1 MTTWTPAAQ
10 QELDRHLERAR
21 PTLTASGADPAE
33 VSDDLRRHLEA
44 EASAASLRVITETDV
59 RRLLAKIGAPGAGLE
74 ALPTLPQ
81 SPAPAATRPPLPR
94 RKPGFW
100 LLFGG
105 VILPS
110 ITFAIELV
118 TGMCAGAFFDPL
130 PTFWHVLLVALV
142 PVANGFAWAAVRR
155 DDTRRRKLL
164 SWANG
169 AAFAVTCFYTLLFVP
184 LLLPGIITI
193 FFLGAGLLPL
203 TPLLALIATVFLRQH
218 LRRLGTEETE
228 APLPGFWRG
237 IAAACLA
244 LALIESPVWMT
255 RVAMHWAVAEDT
267 AQQQRGLRWLRT
279 LGNED
284 TLLRE
289 CYGRTRG
296 AQEMDLAGWLTTGG
310 EPVSPEQARELFYR
324 VTGRPFNSLPA
335 PRVRTGRGAFAELN
349 EWTWDN
355 DQGGE
360 RVGGRV
366 RGLTLQSSRLDAV
379 VESDA
384 ALAYTEWMLEFK
396 NVSARQREARA
407 QILLPPGGVVSRLT
421 LWVNGEEREA
431 AFAGRSH
438 VRQAYRQVAI
448 RQRRDP
454 VLVTTAGPDRILMQ
468 CFPVPPEGGTLRVRI
483 GITAPLNLVS
493 PGEALLRWPAFLE
506 RNFTIQED
514 FRHSLWAEC
523 QGALKPAG
531 DHLHAEQP
539 KPGIS
544 AVRGQVKDADLDS
557 AATQIRVAR
566 DVSVRRVWTRDP
578 RSTAGGFVQASFAEA
593 TAATPP
599 RIVLVLDGSR
609 DMAGFGS
616 ELATLIER
624 APAGIE
630 FAVLLATDTPAPLLP
645 ATTLDAAKAASLREK
660 LADWQPAG
668 GQDNVPALVQAWDLA
683 AQKAGG
689 VIVWVHG
696 PQPVLLSSVDA
707 LRQAYERRPGGP
719 VLHELQTA
727 AGPNRVLENLDGV
740 AAVRSV
746 ARLGSVADD
755 LSRLLDSWRA
765 DRPQVRMTL
774 EHTDKE
780 PAAES
785 STHETSLH
793 LARLWA
799 ASEVRRLQA
808 ARQVEPA
815 VQLAAAYQVVT
826 PISGAVVLETQA
838 QYAQNDLQPAGPTTV
853 PAIPEPGTW
862 TLLLLGL
869 VLVRCARKRAGRLVT
884 GLASRPK
891 ASR

>member
-10 QELDRHLERAR
+10 QELDRYLARAR
-21 PTLTASGADPAE
+21 PALTASGADPNE
-33 VSDDLRRHLEA
+33 VSDDWRRHLEA
-44 EASAASLRVITETDV
+44 EAVAAGLSVITETDV
-59 RRLLAKIGAPGAGLE
+59 RRLLAKIGAPGVGLE
-74 ALPTLPQ
+74 ASSIPLQ
-81 SPAPAATRPPLPR
+81 SPAPVSPGPSLPS
-94 RKPGFW
+94 RKPSYW
-100 LLFGG
+100 LLIGG

-110 ITFAIELV
+110 ITLAIELV
-118 TGMCAGAFFDPL
+118 TGMCASAFFDPL

-155 DDTRRRKLL
+155 DDTRHRKLL
-164 SWANG
+164 GWANG

-184 LLLPGIITI
+184 LLLPGIITA
-193 FFLGAGLLPL
+193 FLGWGFLPL
-203 TPLLALIATVFLRQH
+203 TPLLAFIATVFLRQH
-218 LRRLGTEETE
+218 LCRLGAE
-228 APLPGFWRG
+228 ADDASLPGFWRG
-237 IAAACLA
+237 IALACLA
-244 LALIESPVWMT
+244 LALIESPMWMT
-255 RVAMHWAVAEDT
+255 RIAMHWAVAEDT
-267 AQQQRGLRWLRT
+267 ARQQRGLRWLRT

-384 ALAYTEWMLEFK
+384 ALAYTEWILEFK

-438 VRQAYRQVAI
+438 VRQAYQQVAI

-468 CFPVPPEGGTLRVRI
+468 CFPVPADGGSMRI
-483 GITAPLNLVS
+483 RLGITAPLNLES
-493 PGEALLRWPAFLE
+493 PGEGLLCWPAFLE

-514 FRHSLWAEC
+514 FRHSLWVEC
-523 QGALKPAG
+523 QGSIKPAG
-531 DHLHAEQP
+531 NALHAEVP

-557 AATQIRVAR
+557 AATLIRVAR
-566 DVSVRRVWTRDP
+566 DAAVRRVWTRDT
-578 RSTAGGFVQASFAEA
+578 RSPAGGFVQGRFEEA
-593 TAATPP
+593 TATAPP
-599 RIVLVLDGSR
+599 RIVFVLDGSR
-609 DMAGFGS
+609 ESDGVRAEFAS
-616 ELATLIER
+616 AIER
-624 APAGIE
+624 LPAGTE
-630 FAVLLATDTPAPLLP
+630 VAVLLAADTVVTLLP
-645 ATTLDAAKAASLREK
+645 PTVFEAAKTASLRDQ
-660 LADWQPAG
+660 LIAWRPVG
-668 GQDNVPALVQAWDLA
+668 GQDNVPALVEAWDLA
-683 AQKAGG
+683 AQKPGG
-689 VIVWVHG
+689 VIVWIHG
-696 PQPVLLSSVDA
+696 PQPVLLSAVDA

-719 VLHELQTA
+719 ILYELQTVS
-727 AGPNRVLENLDGV
+727 GPNRVLENLDGV

-746 ARLGSVADD
+746 ARLGNVGDD
-755 LSRLLDSWRA
+755 LCRLLDSWRA
-765 DRPQVRMTL
+765 DRPQARMAL
-774 EHTDKE
+774 AHTDKE
-780 PAAES
+780 PAAEAG
-785 STHETSLH
+785 TRETSLH

-808 ARQVEPA
+808 VRQVEPA
-815 VQLAAAYQVVT
+815 IQLAAAYQVVT

-838 QYAQNDLQPAGPTTV
+838 QYAQNDLQPADPATV

-862 TLLLLGL
+862 ALLLFGL
-869 VLVRCARKRAGRLVT
+869 ALVVCARKRAGRFAA

-891 ASR
+891 SRG